1 MLDSFKRNDTLK
13 LAQDPRYWLLAL
25 AGGLMFFHLALT
37 DQTGDMKSFSIS
49 LIFWGA
55 IASMVWD
62 KKETLKFRT
71 TLSASLFATTLLSL
85 AFWKI
90 LHLSSGGL
98 FVQAIP
104 LIFGFSLALLAS
116 SWRGLG
122 QYHKE
127 LLAFTVLALP
137 GERFL
142 AGNIESL
149 IQNITGYSFTMLT
162 AAASTFG
169 LSLIGMKPVLTDEVY
184 INLSR
189 SIVRV
194 HEGCSGAGI
203 IDFLL
208 RLSFLFLIIF
218 TTTRLGK
225 WLAPVIAIALG
236 FLVNSFRVAV
246 MAYLINNF
254 NTETFDYWHVGSG
267 SQIFGAIGVIL
278 FGLICFPFI
287 TSESAQSAAEPPSE
301 HGT

>member
-1 MLDSFKRNDTLK
+1 MLNTLK
-13 LAQDPRYWLLAL
+13 VAQDARYWLVGLA
-25 AGGLMFFHLALT
+25 ASLMIFHLALT
-37 DQTGDMKSFSIS
+37 DQTGDMKSLSIS
-49 LIFWGA
+49 FIFWGA

-62 KKETLKFRT
+62 KKESLYLRSTLFSSVLGT
-71 TLSASLFATTLLSL
+71 TILGLAFFKTLQISSGGVFVQALPLLFALSL
-85 AFWKI
+85 ALI
-90 LHLSSGGL
+90 ASGW
-98 FVQAIP
+98 QH
-104 LIFGFSLALLAS
+104 
-116 SWRGLG
+116 LG

-127 LLAFTVLALP
+127 LLAFAILALP

-142 AGNIESL
+142 SG
-149 IQNITGYSFTMLT
+149 GLT
-162 AAASTFG
+162 AILGSLTGKTLTMFTSQAATIG
-169 LSLIGMKPVLTDEVY
+169 LSLVGMNPVLTDDVY

-218 TTTRLGK
+218 TTSRSAK
-225 WLAPVIAIALG
+225 WLCPIIAIVLG
-236 FLVNSFRVAV
+236 FLINAVRVSL

-254 NTETFDYWHVGSG
+254 NTATFDYWHVGGG

-278 FGLICFPFI
+278 FGVICYRFI
-287 TSESAQSAAEPPSE
+287 QPEPSDSPQSSE